1 MHHHRHPMDGC
12 FEMIHGGIQSA
23 ALAPSAR
30 LALEVGDVPVD
41 ASSAIA
47 AQRMDGWIGDAK
59 VGAQRIQAGMPTC
72 VDLFL
77 SPVWALDLWP
87 GKDFPPGMSGQ
98 PMNTGRTLSL
108 LALGVAG
115 GVAGGDGCAFP
126 STNAR
131 GVSRA

>member
-1 MHHHRHPMDGC
+1 MDGC
-12 FEMIHGGIQSA
+12 FEVIHRSVQWA
-23 ALAPSAR
+23 ALAPVAR

-41 ASSAIA
+41 PPAAIA
-47 AQRMDGWIGDAK
+47 DQRMDGWIGDAK

-108 LALGVAG
+108 LALGVAV
-115 GVAGGDGCAFP
+115 GVVAGDGCASP
-126 STNAR
+126 ATNAR
-131 GVSRA
+131 CVSRA